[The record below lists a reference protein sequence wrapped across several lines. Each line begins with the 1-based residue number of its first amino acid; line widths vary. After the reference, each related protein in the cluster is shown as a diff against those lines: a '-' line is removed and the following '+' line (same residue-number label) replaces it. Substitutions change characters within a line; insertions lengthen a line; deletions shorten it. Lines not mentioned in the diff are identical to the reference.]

1 MWKEGT
7 VYHSSCPLSRKV
19 RAEISFLVWWTFL
32 LLSVSALLYPGGFDI
47 WNDPLSLLGVPFT
60 EEEGLPN
67 PWGMGLFVLTF
78 LVDGLFSFRIASQ
91 VREEGRGELS
101 FPFTVTGIGSL
112 LTLAP
117 CTLLNPLH
125 RLGAALLVGSLWL
138 CTVMVLHAVW
148 TELSGARRAFHLCVH
163 LVLVVYA
170 IRFFLDAPSHEFLQ
184 KLAFGGLLLS
194 LLDCVR
200 TEEGRLP
207 GLRWALVHLK
217 RFLSG

>member
-1 MWKEGT
+1 MGKEGA
-7 VYHSSCPLSRKV
+7 VHHSSSALSQKV

-32 LLSVSALLYPGGFDI
+32 LVCLSAFLYPEGFDI

-67 PWGMGLFVLTF
+67 PWGMGLFVLAF
-78 LVDGLFSFRIASQ
+78 LVDGLFSFRIAS
-91 VREEGRGELS
+91 RIRAEGGGGLS
-101 FPFTVTGIGSL
+101 LLFTLAGIGSL
-112 LTLAP
+112 LMLAP

-125 RLGAALLVGSLWL
+125 RLGAGLLVGSLWL
-138 CTVMVLHAVW
+138 CTVVLSRANW
-148 TELSGARRAFHLCVH
+148 GAFSGARKAFHLCVH

-184 KLAFGGLLLS
+184 KLALAGLLLG

-207 GLRWALVHLK
+207 GPRWALVHLK
-217 RFLSG
+217 RSA